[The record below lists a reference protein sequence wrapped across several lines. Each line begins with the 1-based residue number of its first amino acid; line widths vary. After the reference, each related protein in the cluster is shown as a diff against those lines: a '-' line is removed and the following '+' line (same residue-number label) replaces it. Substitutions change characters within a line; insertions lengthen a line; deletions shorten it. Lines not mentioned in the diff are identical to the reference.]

1 KRIREKEEE
10 EYEKIKLSIRGSSS
24 LRGGAVV
31 VARGC
36 LSLKEL
42 SLWNVPRVGD
52 KGLCEIA
59 EERHLLEKLDLCQCP
74 HVSNNRLIAIIAN
87 CRNLTIL
94 SIESCLKIDNEGLQ
108 AIEKLCS
115 KLQSISINDCPLIG
129 DHGVSRRLSSAYF
142 VFSKVKLH
150 GLSIANFSL
159 AVIGHYGKFVTNLML
174 SGLQNVSNNGFW
186 VMGVTNVSLEAIEK
200 ECVNLKQMCL
210 RKCCFVSGDGLVAFA
225 KFVGSL
231 ECLQLEECNRDTQ
244 SRVIGVLSNQNPCCP

>member
-1 KRIREKEEE
+1 MRGLCSKGIREKEEE

-36 LSLKEL
+36 LSLKVL

-59 EERHLLEKLDLCQCP
+59 EER
-74 HVSNNRLIAIIAN
+74 LIAIVAN
-87 CRNLTIL
+87 CHNLTVL
-94 SIESCLKIDNEGLQ
+94 SIKSCPKIGNEGLQ
-108 AIEKLCS
+108 AIKKLCP

-129 DHGVSRRLSSAYF
+129 DHGVSRLLSSASF

-174 SGLQNVSNNGFW
+174 SGLQNVSKNGFW

-210 RKCCFVSGDGLVAFA
+210 RKCCFVSSDGFVAFA

-231 ECLQLEECNRDTQ
+231 KCLQLEECNRDTQ
-244 SRVIGVLSNQNPCCP
+244 SRVTGVLSNQNPCCP

>member
-1 KRIREKEEE
+1 MDRHFQTDNPPPAI
-10 EYEKIKLSIRGSSS
+10 IVLSIRGSSS
-24 LRGGAVV
+24 LRGGSVV

-36 LSLKEL
+36 LSLKVL

-74 HVSNNRLIAIIAN
+74 YVSNNRFIAIVAN
-87 CRNLTIL
+87 CRNLTVL
-94 SIESCLKIDNEGLQ
+94 SIKSCLKIGNEGLQ
-108 AIEKLCS
+108 AIKKLCP

-129 DHGVSRRLSSAYF
+129 DHGVSRMLSSASF

-150 GLSIANFSL
+150 GLSRAIFSL

-174 SGLQNVSNNGFW
+174 SG
-186 VMGVTNVSLEAIEK
+186 VTNISLEAIEK

-244 SRVIGVLSNQNPCCP
+244 SRVTSVLSNQNPCCP